1 LTLRQNKEAEAKE
14 ELKRRAKQL
23 EMQRREQQKR
33 AGGGGGG
40 SMMGGGG
47 SGYASVPQR
56 YDTPEP
62 ATIRS
67 SSPAPASVRAPAFK
81 GSGMKLGS
89 KKVKQDQLLDAL
101 GGEVANSAPPT
112 PSASRA
118 EPVAARKA
126 TRGSLPTVHAEGCAS
141 LGTRNIIPRLNCLA
155 ASTWSSRRRSPLR
168 LAERAA

>member
-1 LTLRQNKEAEAKE
+1 LQNKEAEAKE

-33 AGGGGGG
+33 AGGGGG
-40 SMMGGGG
+40 SMMGGGI
-47 SGYASVPQR
+47 SGYASIPQR

-62 ATIRS
+62 TPIRS

-101 GGEVANSAPPT
+101 GGEVASSAPPT
-112 PSASRA
+112 PSVSRG
-118 EPVAARKA
+118 EPAARKA
-126 TRGSLPTVHAEGCAS
+126 TRGSLPAVQAEG
-141 LGTRNIIPRLNCLA
+141 
-155 ASTWSSRRRSPLR
+155 
-168 LAERAA
+168 